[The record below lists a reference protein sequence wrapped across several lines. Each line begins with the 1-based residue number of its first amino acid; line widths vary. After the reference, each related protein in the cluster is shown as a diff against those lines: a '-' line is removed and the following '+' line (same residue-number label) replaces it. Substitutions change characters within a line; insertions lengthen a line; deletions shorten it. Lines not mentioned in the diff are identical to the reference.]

1 MNRIEHIIE
10 PERLWLIWQPG
21 ESNGKS
27 RRRHLV
33 GEIVR
38 SDNNFTFRYLESAID
53 FESAKNLGFLGYPAF
68 KLHTPEHNKGVL
80 DAFLRRIPP
89 RSRDDFEEYLERSRL
104 PSGFSGSDFALLGYT
119 GAKLPGDGFELCAD
133 LAEANSPFEIILE
146 IAGFRHSSEIKKE
159 DLVIG
164 DPVEFVHDPLNAHD
178 SNAIAIKIN
187 GKMLGFVGRQYANQF
202 HRWNERNLS
211 VDGVIERINGTI
223 ERPLVYLF
231 VTVK

>member
-1 MNRIEHIIE
+1 MNRIQHIIE

-21 ESNGKS
+21 ESDGQS

-38 SDNNFTFRYLESAID
+38 SENNVTFRYLESTVD
-53 FESAKNLGFLGYPAF
+53 FESAKKLGFLGYPAF
-68 KLHTPEHNKGVL
+68 KLNAPEHNIGVL

-133 LAEANSPFEIILE
+133 LAEADSPFEIILE
-146 IAGFRHSSEIKKE
+146 IAGFRHNTEIKKE
-159 DLVIG
+159 DLVMG
-164 DPVEFVHDPLNAHD
+164 DPIEFLMDPLNAHD
-178 SNAIAIKIN
+178 SNAIAVKMN

-202 HRWNERNLS
+202 HRWYDRNLS
-211 VDGVIERINGTI
+211 VAGIIERINGTP